1 MSAPRPAIPEGLPK
15 QGDVIAGKYRVE
27 GVLGAGGMGIVVSA
41 LHVALGR
48 RVAVKFLSPAAQQ
61 VFPDASARFVRE
73 ARAAMA
79 IKSEHV
85 TRVLDVGEL
94 DGGSLYIV
102 MELLTG
108 LDLSQLLKSR
118 GGAPLPVDEAVDMV
132 LQAGE
137 AIAEAHSLGIIHR
150 DLKLTNLF
158 CTTDADGS
166 PFVKVLD
173 FGLSKLVAPDAG
185 GGLESSLTLTSV
197 IVGSPHYM
205 SPEQI
210 RSLKHAD
217 ARSDIWALGVIL
229 YQLASARRPFRGHSL
244 PSICM
249 SVATD
254 TPKHIHSFLPGVPP
268 ALDDVI
274 QRCLD
279 KDVNARV
286 QTVAELAE
294 ALAPFA
300 SPRASVSLRRI
311 LRGRPSTPAVSS
323 SPSASPPSSA
333 VPEPPRLPLDAWSA
347 ALAGQWSADFLPWL
361 QGFDAF
367 ARVHGGPLGLD
378 EASLASLSTA
388 RAGLERAVRGVD
400 HAAWSVAEAERR
412 VARAEAAVAEAERRC
427 GASQGALGAAV
438 AARERVVGEVL
449 GAVRPIVEHLLEHDD
464 ITGGILR
471 QMGLRPP
478 APPRRASDP
487 AIAASGLAPPDPAAP
502 PASPWPSAR
511 PAPAPP
517 RRLLVLVQP
526 GRTNVLEWASDGAPG
541 TSYVIEA
548 AVGKLYRG
556 TPVDPESSAYRP
568 IATVVDGT
576 TYRHVVGSVPAGVR
590 VKYRIRAGHGSSM
603 SGYSA
608 EVMVACK

>member
-1 MSAPRPAIPEGLPK
+1 MSLPLPAIPEGLPK

-27 GVLGAGGMGIVVSA
+27 GVLGAGGMGVVVSA
-41 LHVALGR
+41 LHIALGQ
-48 RVAVKFLSPAAQQ
+48 RVAVKFLSPTAQQ
-61 VFPDASARFVRE
+61 VFPDASARFLRE
-73 ARAAMA
+73 ARSAMA
-79 IKSEHV
+79 IRSEHV
-85 TRVLDVGEL
+85 TRVLDMGEL
-94 DGGSLYIV
+94 DGGSPYIV

-118 GGAPLPVDEAVDMV
+118 GAPLPVDEAVDMI

-158 CTTDADGS
+158 RTTYADGA

-185 GGLESSLTLTSV
+185 GGVESSLTLTSV

-229 YQLASARRPFRGHSL
+229 YQLVSARRPFRGHSL

-254 TPKHIHSFLPGVPP
+254 TPRPIHAFLPDVPP

-279 KDVNARV
+279 KDVNTRV

-300 SPRASVSLRRI
+300 SPHAAVSLRRI
-311 LRGRPSTPAVSS
+311 LRGRPSYPAVSS
-323 SPSASPPSSA
+323 RPSAPPPSSA
-333 VPEPPRLPLDAWSA
+333 VPEPTRLPADAWSA
-347 ALAGQWSADFLPWL
+347 ALAGQGSAAFLPWL

-367 ARVHGGPLGLD
+367 ARAHGARLGLD
-378 EASLASLSTA
+378 EASLAAVSTA
-388 RAGLERAVRGVD
+388 RASLERADRGVD
-400 HAAWSVAEAERR
+400 DAASSVAEAAQR

-427 GASQGALGAAV
+427 DASQGALGAAV
-438 AARERVVGEVL
+438 VAARERIVGEVL
-449 GAVRPIVEHLLEHDD
+449 GALRPIVEDLLEHDD
-464 ITGGILR
+464 ITGAILR
-471 QMGLRPP
+471 QMGLRPS
-478 APPRRASDP
+478 ALPRRASDP
-487 AIAASGLAPPDPAAP
+487 AVAASGRPPASSAPP
-502 PASPWPSAR
+502 PASPRSWPALE
-511 PAPAPP
+511 PP

-526 GRTNVLEWASDGAPG
+526 GRTNVLEWASGDAPG

-548 AVGKLYRG
+548 AVGQLYRG
-556 TPVDPESSAYRP
+556 TPVDPEPSAYRP
-568 IATVVDGT
+568 IATVMDRT

-590 VKYRIRAGHGSSM
+590 VKYRVRAGHGSSL

>member
-1 MSAPRPAIPEGLPK
+1 MSAPLPAIPEGLPK

-41 LHVALGR
+41 LHVALGQ
-48 RVAVKFLSPAAQQ
+48 RVAVKFLSPTAQQ
-61 VFPDASARFVRE
+61 VFPDASARFLRE

-85 TRVLDVGEL
+85 TRVLDVGAL

-118 GGAPLPVDEAVDMV
+118 DGAPLPVDEAVDMI

-158 CTTDADGS
+158 RTTDADGS

-229 YQLASARRPFRGHSL
+229 YQLVSARRPFRGHSL

-254 TPKHIHSFLPGVPP
+254 TPRLIHSFLPDVPP
-268 ALDDVI
+268 ALDAVI

-311 LRGRPSTPAVSS
+311 LRGRSSTPAVSS
-323 SPSASPPSSA
+323 SASPPSSA
-333 VPEPPRLPLDAWSA
+333 VPEPPRLPVDAWGA
-347 ALAGQWSADFLPWL
+347 ALAGQWSAEFLPWL

-367 ARVHGGPLGLD
+367 ARAYGAPLGLD
-378 EASLASLSTA
+378 DASLASLSTA

-400 HAAWSVAEAERR
+400 HAASSVAEAERR
-412 VARAEAAVAEAERRC
+412 VARAEAVVAEAERRC
-427 GASQGALGAAV
+427 DASQGALGAVV
-438 AARERVVGEVL
+438 AARERVVAEVL
-449 GAVRPIVEHLLEHDD
+449 GALRPIVGHLLEHDD

-487 AIAASGLAPPDPAAP
+487 AVAAIGLAPAGSGAP

-511 PAPAPP
+511 PALAPP

-548 AVGKLYRG
+548 AIGKLYRG
-556 TPVDPESSAYRP
+556 TPVDPEPSAYRP
-568 IATVVDGT
+568 IATVMDGT

-590 VKYRIRAGHGSSM
+590 VKYRIRAGHGSLM